1 MQGDFY
7 ERAHLKFDFMLK
19 HKFENVD
26 EYIASFTPQQQK
38 TLNQMR
44 SIIRRAAPKASEVIS
59 YNMPAYKQ
67 NSILVYFAMAK
78 NHLGFYPTPSAIA
91 NFKDELKDFAT
102 SKGAVQLPL
111 DKPLPKELIQKIVLF
126 REQQDALKL
135 PKNASNDFL
144 FELSA
149 PARRALQNA
158 GITSYKKLASKSEGE
173 ILQLH
178 GIGKSSIPKLKSILQ
193 KKGLDF
199 KDA

>member
-1 MQGDFY
+1 
-7 ERAHLKFDFMLK
+7 MLK
-19 HKFENVD
+19 HKFKTVD
-26 EYIASFTPQQQK
+26 EYIASFAPQQQK

-44 SIIRRAAPKASEVIS
+44 NIIRKAAHKASEVIS

-67 NSILVYFAMAK
+67 NGTLVYFAMAK
-78 NHLGFYPTPSAIA
+78 NHIGFYPTPSAIEH
-91 NFKDELKDFAT
+91 FKDELKNFTT

-126 REQQDALKL
+126 REQQDTEKL

-158 GITSYKKLASKSEGE
+158 GIISYKKLASKSEEE

-178 GIGKSSIPKLKSILQ
+178 GMGKSSIPKLKSILQ
-193 KKGLDF
+193 KKGLNF
-199 KDA
+199 KGV